1 MPALALSLLALTL
14 AGVLARPRGVREWIV
29 AAAGAL
35 AMIVVGAISPGAA
48 LAALAERW
56 DVFLF
61 FLGLMTVAAIADQS
75 GLLGHLVV
83 AAARAA
89 RGRRDLLLIQL
100 AAVAVIV
107 TVTLSND
114 ATVLLLTPLVVDMAA
129 RLRVPV
135 LPYAYA
141 CAYLANTASL
151 AFPISNPANILL
163 LHGAPLSATAFLQLL
178 AVPALGASVATVA
191 FLLVA
196 HRRELRGRIEIALP
210 PDADSEA
217 GVVAVGIGVIV
228 VAYLVALESSWPVGV
243 VAAAGGLALIM
254 VRVARQRL
262 DLRRL
267 RDDIEWGIFPLLSGL
282 IVVVAAAQ
290 TAGLASIVAA
300 VLRGAADV
308 GIGALVLIGL
318 GSAALANAMNNLPW
332 ALLASAALP
341 LADLADRRVEG
352 AVLVGIDVGPNFST
366 VGSLATLLWLLIL
379 RRKGITLS
387 SLDYV
392 RESWIPSALALGA
405 ALALLTLTS
414 PRI

>member
-1 MPALALSLLALTL
+1 M
-14 AGVLARPRGVREWIV
+14 

-35 AMIVVGAISPGAA
+35 TMIVVGAISPAAA
-48 LAALAERW
+48 LAALSDRW

-61 FLGLMTVAAIADQS
+61 FLGLMVIAAIADQS
-75 GLLGHLVV
+75 GLLGRLVV

-100 AAVAVIV
+100 AVVAVIV

-114 ATVLLLTPLVVDMAA
+114 ATVLVLTPLVVDMAA
-129 RLRVPV
+129 RLRVPI

-151 AFPISNPANILL
+151 AFPISNPANILV
-163 LHGAPLSATAFLQLL
+163 LHGAPLSATTFLEML
-178 AVPALGASVATVA
+178 ALPALGASVATIV
-191 FLLVA
+191 FLLIA
-196 HRRELRGRIEIALP
+196 HRRDLRGSIEVSVAAGADG
-210 PDADSEA
+210 DA
-217 GVVAVGIGVIV
+217 GLVAVGIGLVV

-243 VAAAGGLALIM
+243 VAAVGAASLILM
-254 VRVARQRL
+254 RLVRGRL
-262 DLRRL
+262 DTARL
-267 RDDIEWGIFPLLSGL
+267 REDVEWGIFPLLAGL

-290 TAGLASIVAA
+290 SAGLASVVADA
-300 VLRGAADV
+300 LRGAA
-308 GIGALVLIGL
+308 GLGNGGLALIGL

-341 LADLADRRVEG
+341 VADLADRRVEG
-352 AVLVGIDVGPNFST
+352 AVLIGIDVGPNFST

-379 RRKGITLS
+379 RRKGVGIS

-392 RESWIPSALALGA
+392 RESWIPSGLALAA
-405 ALALLTLTS
+405 ALALLVLS
-414 PRI
+414 APRT

>member
-1 MPALALSLLALTL
+1 M
-14 AGVLARPRGVREWIV
+14 

-35 AMIVVGAISPGAA
+35 TMIVVGAISPAAA
-48 LAALAERW
+48 LAALSDRW

-61 FLGLMTVAAIADQS
+61 FLGLMVIAAIADQS
-75 GLLGHLVV
+75 GLLGRLVL

-100 AAVAVIV
+100 AVVAVIV

-114 ATVLLLTPLVVDMAA
+114 ATVLVLTPLVVDMAA
-129 RLRVPV
+129 RLRVPI

-151 AFPISNPANILL
+151 AFPISNPANILV
-163 LHGAPLSATAFLQLL
+163 LHGAPLSATAFLELL
-178 AVPALGASVATVA
+178 ALPALGASVATIV
-191 FLLVA
+191 FLLIA
-196 HRRELRGRIEIALP
+196 HRRELRGSIEVSGAT
-210 PDADSEA
+210 DADSDA
-217 GVVAVGIGVIV
+217 GLVAIGIGLIV

-243 VAAAGGLALIM
+243 VAAVGATSLIL
-254 VRVARQRL
+254 VRLVRGRL
-262 DLRRL
+262 DLAQL
-267 RDDIEWGIFPLLSGL
+267 RKDVEWGIFPLLAGL

-290 TAGLASIVAA
+290 STGLASVIAEA
-300 VLRGAADV
+300 LHGAA
-308 GIGALVLIGL
+308 GLGAGGLALIGL

-341 LADLADRRVEG
+341 VADLADRRVEG
-352 AVLVGIDVGPNFST
+352 AVLIGIDVGPNFST

-379 RRKGITLS
+379 RRKSVGIS

-392 RESWIPSALALGA
+392 RESWIPSGLALAA
-405 ALALLTLTS
+405 ALAILVLTS

>member
-1 MPALALSLLALTL
+1 LPSLALPLLALTL

-35 AMIVVGAISPGAA
+35 TMIVVGAISPAAA
-48 LAALAERW
+48 LAALSDRW

-61 FLGLMTVAAIADQS
+61 FLGLMVIAAIADQS
-75 GLLGHLVV
+75 GLLGRLVV

-100 AAVAVIV
+100 AVVAVIV

-114 ATVLLLTPLVVDMAA
+114 ATVLVLTPLVVDMAT
-129 RLRVPV
+129 RLRVPI

-151 AFPISNPANILL
+151 AFPISNPANILV
-163 LHGAPLSATAFLQLL
+163 LHGAPLSATAFLEIL
-178 AVPALGASVATVA
+178 ALPALGASVATIV

-196 HRRELRGRIEIALP
+196 HRRELRGSIEVSVATDTDG
-210 PDADSEA
+210 DA
-217 GVVAVGIGVIV
+217 GLVAIGIGLIV

-243 VAAAGGLALIM
+243 VAAVGGASLIL
-254 VRVARQRL
+254 VRLVRGRL
-262 DLRRL
+262 DATRL
-267 RDDIEWGIFPLLSGL
+267 RADVEWGIFPLLAGL

-290 TAGLASIVAA
+290 SAGLASVVADT
-300 VLRGAADV
+300 LRGAA
-308 GIGALVLIGL
+308 GLGAGGLALIGL

-341 LADLADRRVEG
+341 VADLADKRVEG
-352 AVLVGIDVGPNFST
+352 AVLIGIDVGPNFST

-379 RRKGITLS
+379 RRKGTGIS

-392 RESWIPSALALGA
+392 RESWIPSGLALAA
-405 ALALLTLTS
+405 ALALLVITA